1 MMQATRAASSLARR
15 GGASRCAPLLKV
27 KHLSTQPADEP
38 PLLPAPI
45 PSLATATFDY
55 KDPLNISASLTEDEL
70 MIYDTARSFA
80 QSELLPGIVEATRKS
95 TFDRGIMRA
104 FGELGL
110 LGLTIPTE
118 YGGASAGYVAY
129 GLTARAVEQ
138 VDSGYRSAMS
148 VQSSLVMHPISLFG
162 SDEQKEQWLP
172 QLATGEKVGCFGL
185 TEPDHGSDP
194 SGMATKAVWDPD
206 SREWVLSGSKMWITV
221 RPCPRQIRVT
231 TTPSAR
237 CRDASRRH
245 AVRGGPSDRLSLTPL
260 PPPFL
265 ARTRPLPTSCS
276 CGRAA
281 TPTRGPCAASSSSVC
296 ACAAR
301 ERSHPSYPVGRRG
314 AWPTA
319 RRCCSPRARLAV
331 PLTSNPLARL
341 STPRVASGR

>member
-15 GGASRCAPLLKV
+15 GGAARCAPLLKA
-27 KHLSTQPADEP
+27 KQFSTQPADEP

-45 PSLATATFDY
+45 PNLATATFDY

-110 LGLTIPTE
+110 LGLTVPTE

-194 SGMATKAVWDPD
+194 SGMGTKAVWDPD

-221 RPCPRQIRVT
+221 RPATSCFNRVV
-231 TTPSAR
+231 AVLACAWWR
-237 CRDASRRH
+237 ACECDAT
-245 AVRGGPSDRLSLTPL
+245 AAGFGK
-260 PPPFL
+260 PPFL
-265 ARTRPLPTSCS
+265 
-276 CGRAA
+276 
-281 TPTRGPCAASSSSVC
+281 
-296 ACAAR
+296 
-301 ERSHPSYPVGRRG
+301 RS
-314 AWPTA
+314 
-319 RRCCSPRARLAV
+319 L
-331 PLTSNPLARL
+331 
-341 STPRVASGR
+341 